1 MDNKVVQLLPPAN
14 AYLKRLGLSA
24 NPFPVAPDASRYFMT
39 EALEALAY
47 ETLFCIQQRKGF
59 IVITGEVGL
68 GKTTF
73 SRYVINQL
81 HGMDASVAV
90 VFNSVLQ
97 RRELLEQICHDF
109 GLQPETPT
117 TGRSLREL
125 VIQLNRFFIRERR
138 QGRNC
143 VIFIDD
149 AQNLTTASLETI
161 RVLSNLET
169 GTEKLVQVVLLG
181 QQELLEKLD
190 SNELR
195 QLRSRV
201 ALSREI
207 KPLQFKELV
216 RYIEYKLSVTSS
228 GTAMQFTPAAMRGI
242 YRYSAGNLRRANM
255 LLDRVL
261 IGILR
266 DPQRIIGRA
275 TVAEA
280 IKDLKAPD
288 SSDRG
293 RRGRWITIVAAT
305 GLAGMIVMTG
315 VMYQPG
321 NFPVLSAF
329 WPEGQNGVSQS
340 NTPDSNPLLT
350 AHQQSLA
357 GTESPGL
364 EPQASIAENG
374 GTVLVPYAAP
384 VSSALERDVLHQFL
398 SYHDLQDYTDQL
410 ISAYQRGEM
419 LRFRQQLL
427 APRGLELL
435 RDSGFVTLAG
445 LSRPVLPVRAPDGG
459 LEQWVLWRP
468 EFRVHS
474 LFYGT
479 RSDEVNALQRRLA
492 AAGYYQGLIDG
503 VVGPMT
509 ASSLIEFQRAHGI
522 AVSGQ
527 VDDVTLLWLHEYE
540 LQE

>member
-1 MDNKVVQLLPPAN
+1 MENRVVQLLPPAN

-81 HGMDASVAV
+81 HSMDASVAV

-207 KPLQFKELV
+207 KPLQFRELV
-216 RYIEYKLSVTSS
+216 RYIEYKLSVTAS
-228 GTAMQFTPAAMRGI
+228 GTPMQFTPAAMRGI

-261 IGILR
+261 ISIIR
-266 DPQRIIGRA
+266 DPQRTIGRA
-275 TVAEA
+275 VVREA
-280 IKDLKAPD
+280 VRDLKAPD
-288 SSDRG
+288 SSDSG
-293 RRGRWITIVAAT
+293 RRRRWITMAAAT
-305 GLAGMIVMTG
+305 GLAGVVLTIG
-315 VMYQPG
+315 IMYQRDG
-321 NFPVLSAF
+321 FPVLSAL
-329 WPEGQNGVSQS
+329 WPEGQNEVSQS
-340 NTPDSNPLLT
+340 NAPDANSLLVV
-350 AHQQSLA
+350 QQQAAANTL
-357 GTESPGL
+357 SPAQ
-364 EPQASIAENG
+364 EPQASTAQAGGAESG
-374 GTVLVPYAAP
+374 AP
-384 VSSALERDVLHQFL
+384 LVSSAFERDELRQFL
-398 SYHDLQDYTDQL
+398 SHHDLQDYADQL
-410 ISAYQRGEM
+410 IGAYQRGEM

-435 RDSGFVTLAG
+435 RDTGFDTLAG
-445 LSRPVLPVRAPDGG
+445 LSRPVLTVRTPDGG
-459 LEQWVLWRP
+459 LERWVLWQP

-479 RSDEVNALQRRLA
+479 RSDEVSALQRRLA
-492 AAGYYQGLIDG
+492 AAGYYLGLIDG

-509 ASSLIEFQRAHGI
+509 AASLIEFQRAHGI